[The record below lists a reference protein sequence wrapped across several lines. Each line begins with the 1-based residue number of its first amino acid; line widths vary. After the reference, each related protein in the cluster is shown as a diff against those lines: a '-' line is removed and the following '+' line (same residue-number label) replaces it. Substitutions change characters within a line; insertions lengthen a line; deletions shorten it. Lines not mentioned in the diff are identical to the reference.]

1 LTSIT
6 KWALAVAVLLLAAI
20 VAFLP
25 RGGDKQ
31 VKITADLGPARAR
44 AALAACP
51 HGTGE
56 VKQLSGVSVPCLGDG
71 STADLGTALAGRA
84 TLVNIW
90 ATWCVPCKTELPVLA
105 AYAAQAGAAGVL
117 EVQVA
122 SSAVDGL
129 SLLTSLGV
137 HLPSVFDGEG
147 PTGPVRTALKV
158 PPTLPASYVVTAD
171 GQVRFI
177 STPRVFDNTG
187 QVRAAVEDGL
197 HG

>member
-1 LTSIT
+1 
-6 KWALAVAVLLLAAI
+6 VLAAI

-31 VKITADLGPARAR
+31 VEITADLGPARAG

-71 STADLGTALAGRA
+71 STVDLGAALAGRA

-90 ATWCVPCKTELPVLA
+90 ASWCVPCKTELPVLA
-105 AYAAQAGAAGVL
+105 AYAAQPGAAGVL

-122 SSAVDGL
+122 SSAADGL

-147 PTGPVRTALKV
+147 PTGPVRTALKA
-158 PPTLPASYVVTAD
+158 PPTLPASYLVTAD

-177 STPRVFDNTG
+177 SNPRVFDNTG

>member
-1 LTSIT
+1 MTTVT
-6 KWALAVAVLLLAAI
+6 KWAVAVAVLVLAAI

-25 RGGDKQ
+25 RGGDKS
-31 VKITADLGPARAR
+31 VKITADLGQARAK

-51 HGTGE
+51 RGTGE

-71 STADLGTALAGRA
+71 STVDVGTALAGRP
-84 TLVNIW
+84 TLVNVW

-105 AYAAQAGAAGVL
+105 AYAAQPGAVGVL

-122 SSAVDGL
+122 SSAADGL

-137 HLPSVFDGEG
+137 HLPSIFDGVDN
-147 PTGPVRTALKV
+147 TGPVRTALKV
-158 PPTLPASYVVTAD
+158 PPTLPASYLVTAD

-177 STPRVFDNTG
+177 SNPRVFDNTD
-187 QVRAAVEDGL
+187 QVRTAVEVGL